1 MSLTRHRLPEAE
13 AVMDELLLRRKN
25 AASRSYWLPSA
36 VIIIMGQDGAGA
48 HLAGIQC
55 LARLLLHPAEVAG
68 SILG

>member
-36 VIIIMGQDGAGA
+36 VIIIMGQALTWLVSSVWPA
-48 HLAGIQC
+48 C
-55 LARLLLHPAEVAG
+55 SCTRLK
-68 SILG
+68 